1 MVAIALVAAAALAVS
16 LMFNR
21 KLYETLPVGAFIAAL
36 TVYVFALVLP
46 LTAAVYI
53 CAGIA
58 VAALLFF
65 MLRPRKG
72 AKTDPQKA
80 QGSFWGG
87 HLQTLRYFFVPVIV
101 CAVFCTLFANRRV
114 FFYDDLSYWALY
126 TKNIFAIDKL
136 PHLFENCSVDYK
148 DYTPVIQILQ
158 YIAMFGRRTFSEP
171 DMYRTNVCLIYILLL
186 PLLFAGDKGFAGD
199 KEFAGGKE
207 FAGNKAGDA
216 AGGKRS
222 SGKGRKITLSKAASV
237 ILYIIFP
244 HILTS
249 QFYFRLGV
257 DLLLALVFGYILFYI
272 FMPDDHDAFT
282 MLTLAC
288 GLSFL
293 ALIKTSGI
301 VLCLL
306 AVIMFAVRRMFF
318 SGEASAVSDLK
329 RQGENNT
336 GAVQKDTGKSR
347 LPAVIQT
354 FLLLVFS
361 VGAYLSWQLFL
372 HYSWN
377 KGYLSDRVKAG
388 VSGAGFSF
396 PEYTGEVVA
405 NYIKHFFVYPL
416 TRNAVGVTAAVLVLF
431 IAAVYVTGRAAG
443 RSAKG
448 HTAGAENTADAGNA
462 AGAENTAGASNAG
475 NAENTASGSRFGTAA
490 FVMVMAGLLIFMIAH
505 LSMYLFV
512 FDEWEAHGLAE
523 FDRYI
528 TQYLGGAF
536 FLYAC
541 MLLRMNRA
549 GAKAASL
556 LMYISL
562 AVFIALL
569 PYRDM
574 KHYLVP
580 DEYDAMFESEY
591 ARISENAADEW
602 KASGIDELDLAHDG
616 TQRVTVVADAWDDTM
631 QFIEYAAVPQ
641 PINRIV
647 NAPAA
652 EPGRICGYIMDF
664 VDEYVYVCNNAPASY
679 TGDWEETKAIT
690 TDGSALRAGV
700 LYKVIGSGEDKLL
713 ESM

>member
-16 LMFNR
+16 LIFNR
-21 KLYETLPVGAFIAAL
+21 KLYETLPVGAFIATL
-36 TVYVFALVLP
+36 TVYVLALVLP

-53 CAGIA
+53 CACIVA
-58 VAALLFF
+58 AALLFF
-65 MLRPRKG
+65 MLRLRKDE
-72 AKTDPQKA
+72 KKA
-80 QGSFWGG
+80 PGSFWGG

-101 CAVFCTLFANRRV
+101 CAVFCALFANRRV

-158 YIAMFGRRTFSEP
+158 YIAMFGRATFSEP

-199 KEFAGGKE
+199 KE

-272 FMPDDHDAFT
+272 FVPDDHDAFT

-329 RQGENNT
+329 RQGANTT
-336 GAVQKDTGKSR
+336 GAVQKNPGAVPKDTGKSR

-431 IAAVYVTGRAAG
+431 IAAVYVTGRVAG

-448 HTAGAENTADAGNA
+448 HT

-490 FVMVMAGLLIFMIAH
+490 FVMVMAGLLIFMTAH

-556 LMYISL
+556 LMYVSL

-602 KASGIDELDLAHDG
+602 KASGIDELNLAHDG

-679 TGDWEETKAIT
+679 NGDWEETKAIT